1 VDVSESKGV
10 WMGRGVEE
18 VEMRRKE
25 TGIEYRTKE
34 GNAI

>member
-1 VDVSESKGV
+1 VEESVDGSWS
-10 WMGRGVEE
+10 GRGRGS
-18 VEMRRKE
+18 RRKE